1 MADKDKSIVA
11 ELGSVPIGE
20 MVRSMAMAVADAQ
33 FALDRSSLMVAEF
46 MAGRH
51 PLRDPATGALIDA
64 RGDAVDEPVMVD
76 SRVQFGYAIV
86 DGKRVPQSL
95 SLMELGFVPNFY
107 QFVDTVIEV
116 KVALRLGKASPTSD
130 APETRPGWS
139 PAGARDPRV
148 VVNSTPID
156 AGYASSYNF
165 DLQFASV
172 FRTKLVPVPPPAVL
186 EERLRRL
193 LEDENALNAEEPES

>member
-139 PAGARDPRV
+139 PAGARD
-148 VVNSTPID
+148 S
-156 AGYASSYNF
+156 
-165 DLQFASV
+165 
-172 FRTKLVPVPPPAVL
+172 
-186 EERLRRL
+186 
-193 LEDENALNAEEPES
+193 ALN